1 MGGRAPAGSRRPV
14 RRSPLRSVRAGRGG
28 RDRGAVSVEAA
39 LALCGLAVFLALAVG
54 TIVTVT
60 GSIRCVDAA
69 RELARLAARGEP
81 ERGRAVAAEL
91 APSGARLELMR
102 EADVVV
108 AVVSADV
115 LRPIPLR
122 IGGRAVAALEP
133 GAEAT

>member
-1 MGGRAPAGSRRPV
+1 M
-14 RRSPLRSVRAGRGG
+14 
-28 RDRGAVSVEAA
+28 EAA